1 MTHPNTFT
9 LTLQASELAQ
19 ALQVLSHQSRAT
31 PWLIFDVS
39 YDLSDAAWGRAQFER
54 LHVVGARY
62 VDLHADLS
70 AVGDVMAI
78 NGGRHPLPTRDH
90 FARWMA
96 AQGITPDTQVVVYD
110 RNGMN
115 FCARLWWM
123 LQWCGH
129 HKVAVLDGGLKA
141 WQDAGGQTTSISSD
155 NRLRDLP
162 SDRGTFPLEPYAL
175 GAPLVTLRDQRY
187 VLDHLGQGDQTL
199 MDARGKPRYLGLQE
213 PLDPIAGHI
222 PGALNRPFTENFDDL
237 GFFKPKAQLKAE
249 FEALLAGQ
257 GPQTVVHHCGSG
269 VSAVPNIL
277 AMELA
282 GLGRTALYAGSWSE
296 WSRTPGLPVQIPNP
310 KETGVG
316 GAKSS
321 S

>member
-96 AQGITPDTQVVVYD
+96 AQCITPDTQVVVYD

-129 HKVAVLDGGLKA
+129 HKVAVLDG
-141 WQDAGGQTTSISSD
+141 
-155 NRLRDLP
+155 
-162 SDRGTFPLEPYAL
+162 
-175 GAPLVTLRDQRY
+175 
-187 VLDHLGQGDQTL
+187 
-199 MDARGKPRYLGLQE
+199 
-213 PLDPIAGHI
+213 
-222 PGALNRPFTENFDDL
+222 
-237 GFFKPKAQLKAE
+237 
-249 FEALLAGQ
+249 
-257 GPQTVVHHCGSG
+257 
-269 VSAVPNIL
+269 
-277 AMELA
+277 
-282 GLGRTALYAGSWSE
+282 
-296 WSRTPGLPVQIPNP
+296 
-310 KETGVG
+310 
-316 GAKSS
+316 
-321 S
+321 